1 MEGKTTSSWLDAVPS
16 WILRNEEPI
25 ERPKDDLGRRGISRG
40 RSPTTI
46 AISEMVSIC
55 LSEISIGL
63 HRGVSSSVHAFH
75 RSLVQNDP
83 WIERAQIIRFRR
95 GCPGVGWMAL
105 VGKDGAKPSVVHAA
119 FVDGLAR
126 AHA

>member
-1 MEGKTTSSWLDAVPS
+1 MEGKTTSSSLDAIPS
-16 WILRNEEPI
+16 RILGNEESI
-25 ERPKDDLGRRGISRG
+25 ERPKDDLGRRGISRVH
-40 RSPTTI
+40 SPTTI
-46 AISEMVSIC
+46 AISEIISIR
-55 LSEISIGL
+55 LAKISIGL

-75 RSLVQNDP
+75 RSLVSNRRR
-83 WIERAQIIRFRR
+83 IERTRFVCIRR

-105 VGKDGAKPSVVHAA
+105 VVEDGAKPSVVHAA